1 MSQENKEKMRTKN
14 SQMMKITLVSLL
26 AVSLFL
32 IEIYEIINDPA
43 NMVVIGSL
51 GVFLLASVCAE
62 MLLIRKQMEEN
73 AKGQDEAFDNVYRS
87 EKAAY
92 LLIRKY
98 FDKMEQ
104 KMDSLSEPTDLPYK
118 ELIAAQKALAKAQI
132 NRGKQNTNALL
143 ISNDRLMQR
152 INSIQN
158 DVAKLSNN
166 TGLSE
171 QDQAVFTEGNRQ
183 VLDKQQEILDGLKVL
198 ETSLRNEILE
208 SADKMASMKSQHMFV
223 PQQQSQIQ
231 DHEDIQPLDIDE
243 DFALDHDM
251 KPNASFENSSE
262 SDLDKLLMQIDS
274 EESFSAELDAAEPS
288 EVPAEMADLETTD
301 EMDLSSIMPELG
313 AIEEPEL
320 SSVMPERDAVEHPEL
335 SQAMPELSPIM
346 PEFGAVE
353 EPELSPIMP
362 ELGAV
367 EEPELSPIM
376 PELGAVEEPE
386 LSPIMP
392 EVDAAEPSELPP
404 VMPDLG
410 TADEMDLSSMMPE
423 LGAIEEPELSPA
435 ISEIGTIEHPDS
447 SHTKKELGAIDEAVN
462 SLEMP
467 ELGSIDEVINSLEM
481 PDLDTIDEQQL
492 SSAMPE
498 IDAQK
503 ISPVTPELGETGEQE
518 LPPIMPEMGTIEE
531 AELSS
536 VMPELDAV
544 DAETSSAAP
553 EISAMDEAGISSSMP
568 ELGAIEEPDLSSIMP
583 ELDVAE
589 LPQMTQE
596 PDLASADNSADNIE
610 SVMPQQTIS
619 NAKPASSE
627 AELQAMIDR
636 LQTNTQ
642 PAAPKK
648 KPDQVKS
655 VPEPEKVK
663 PAAEPETKNDSREIT
678 PDRLAAMIA
687 NLGNE
692 PILEEP
698 ETVAEESEPL
708 EVSSLQPDAKS
719 FTEPSS
725 SQAQASVEDDEL
737 EKLMMAMDIDMDLGQ
752 SVEDMDIDKILEVPI
767 SEEKAQSNNQ
777 VMSSDEIAA
786 LIANTELL
794 SDPEPVKNT
803 DLPDLSDPSYVM
815 SSDEIAAL
823 IANM

>member
-288 EVPAEMADLETTD
+288 ELPPEMADLKTTD

-320 SSVMPERDAVEHPEL
+320 SSVMPEPDAVEHPEL
-335 SQAMPELSPIM
+335 SQAM
-346 PEFGAVE
+346 
-353 EPELSPIMP
+353 PELSPIMP

-423 LGAIEEPELSPA
+423 LGSIEEPELSPT

-447 SHTKKELGAIDEAVN
+447 SYIKPELGAIDEAVN

-498 IDAQK
+498 MDAQK

-655 VPEPEKVK
+655 VPELEKVK
-663 PAAEPETKNDSREIT
+663 PEEPETKSDSREIT

>member
-104 KMDSLSEPTDLPYK
+104 KMDSLSESTDLPYK

-288 EVPAEMADLETTD
+288 ELPPEMADLKTTD

-320 SSVMPERDAVEHPEL
+320 SSVMPEPDAVEHPEL
-335 SQAMPELSPIM
+335 SQAM
-346 PEFGAVE
+346 
-353 EPELSPIMP
+353 PELSPIMP

-423 LGAIEEPELSPA
+423 LGSIEEPELSPA

-447 SHTKKELGAIDEAVN
+447 SYIKPELGAIDEAVN

-492 SSAMPE
+492 SSEMPE
-498 IDAQK
+498 IDTEK

-536 VMPELDAV
+536 VMPELDAI
-544 DAETSSAAP
+544 DAEMSSAAP

-648 KPDQVKS
+648 KPEQVKS
-655 VPEPEKVK
+655 VPELEKVK
-663 PAAEPETKNDSREIT
+663 PEEPETKSDSREIT

-752 SVEDMDIDKILEVPI
+752 SVEDMDKILEVPI

>member
-288 EVPAEMADLETTD
+288 ELPPEMADLKTTD

-320 SSVMPERDAVEHPEL
+320 SSVMPEPDAVEHPEL
-335 SQAMPELSPIM
+335 SQAM
-346 PEFGAVE
+346 
-353 EPELSPIMP
+353 PELSPIMP

-423 LGAIEEPELSPA
+423 LGSIEEPELSPA

-447 SHTKKELGAIDEAVN
+447 SYIKPELGAIDEAVN

-498 IDAQK
+498 MDAQK

-536 VMPELDAV
+536 VMPEVDAV

-655 VPEPEKVK
+655 VPELEKVK
-663 PAAEPETKNDSREIT
+663 PEEPETKSDSREIT

>member
-288 EVPAEMADLETTD
+288 ELPPEMADLKTTD

-320 SSVMPERDAVEHPEL
+320 SSVMPEPDAVEHPEL
-335 SQAMPELSPIM
+335 SQAM
-346 PEFGAVE
+346 
-353 EPELSPIMP
+353 PELSPIMP

-423 LGAIEEPELSPA
+423 LGSIEKPELSPA

-447 SHTKKELGAIDEAVN
+447 SYIKPELGAIDEAVN

-498 IDAQK
+498 MDAQE
-503 ISPVTPELGETGEQE
+503 ISPVMPELGETGEQE

-568 ELGAIEEPDLSSIMP
+568 ELGAIEEPDLSSIVP

-596 PDLASADNSADNIE
+596 PDLASADNGADNIE
-610 SVMPQQTIS
+610 AVMPQQTIS

-655 VPEPEKVK
+655 VPELEKVK
-663 PAAEPETKNDSREIT
+663 PEEPETKSDSREIT

>member
-243 DFALDHDM
+243 DFSLDHDV

-288 EVPAEMADLETTD
+288 EVPPEMADLETTD

-346 PEFGAVE
+346 PEF
-353 EPELSPIMP
+353 
-362 ELGAV
+362 GAV

-467 ELGSIDEVINSLEM
+467 ELGSNDEVINSLEM

-568 ELGAIEEPDLSSIMP
+568 ELGAIEEPDLSSIVP

-596 PDLASADNSADNIE
+596 PDLASVDNGADNIE

-648 KPDQVKS
+648 KPDQAKS

-725 SQAQASVEDDEL
+725 SQAQESVEDDEL

>member
-288 EVPAEMADLETTD
+288 ELPPEMADLKTTD

-320 SSVMPERDAVEHPEL
+320 SSVMPEPDAVEHPEL
-335 SQAMPELSPIM
+335 SQAM
-346 PEFGAVE
+346 
-353 EPELSPIMP
+353 PELSPIMP

-423 LGAIEEPELSPA
+423 LGSIEEPELSPA

-447 SHTKKELGAIDEAVN
+447 SYIKPELGAIDEAVN

-498 IDAQK
+498 MDAQE
-503 ISPVTPELGETGEQE
+503 ISPVMPELGETGEQE

-568 ELGAIEEPDLSSIMP
+568 ELGAIEEPDLSSIVP

-596 PDLASADNSADNIE
+596 PDLASADNGADNIE
-610 SVMPQQTIS
+610 AVMPQQTIS

-655 VPEPEKVK
+655 VPELEKVK
-663 PAAEPETKNDSREIT
+663 PEEPETKSDSREIT

-767 SEEKAQSNNQ
+767 SEEKAQSNNP

>member
-288 EVPAEMADLETTD
+288 ELPPEMADLKTTD

-320 SSVMPERDAVEHPEL
+320 SSVMPEPDAVEHPEL
-335 SQAMPELSPIM
+335 SQAM
-346 PEFGAVE
+346 
-353 EPELSPIMP
+353 PELSPIMP

-423 LGAIEEPELSPA
+423 LGSIEEPELSPA

-447 SHTKKELGAIDEAVN
+447 SYIKPELGAIDEAVN

-498 IDAQK
+498 MDAQE
-503 ISPVTPELGETGEQE
+503 ISPVMPELGETGEQE

-568 ELGAIEEPDLSSIMP
+568 ELGAIEEPDLSSIVP

-596 PDLASADNSADNIE
+596 PDLASADNGADNIE
-610 SVMPQQTIS
+610 AVMPQQTIS

-655 VPEPEKVK
+655 VPELEKVK
-663 PAAEPETKNDSREIT
+663 PEEPETKSDSREIT

>member
-288 EVPAEMADLETTD
+288 ELPPEMADLKTTD

-320 SSVMPERDAVEHPEL
+320 SSVMPEPDAVEHPEL
-335 SQAMPELSPIM
+335 SQAM
-346 PEFGAVE
+346 
-353 EPELSPIMP
+353 
-362 ELGAV
+362 
-367 EEPELSPIM
+367 PELSPIM

-423 LGAIEEPELSPA
+423 LGSIEEPELSPA

-447 SHTKKELGAIDEAVN
+447 SYIKPELGAIDEAVN

-498 IDAQK
+498 MDAQK

-655 VPEPEKVK
+655 VPELEKVK
-663 PAAEPETKNDSREIT
+663 PEEPETKSDSREIT

>member
-243 DFALDHDM
+243 DFSLDHDV

-288 EVPAEMADLETTD
+288 EVPPEMADLETTD

-320 SSVMPERDAVEHPEL
+320 SSVMPEPDAVEHPEL

-346 PEFGAVE
+346 PEF
-353 EPELSPIMP
+353 
-362 ELGAV
+362 GAV

-467 ELGSIDEVINSLEM
+467 ELGSNDEVINSLEM

-568 ELGAIEEPDLSSIMP
+568 ELGAIEEPDLSSIVP

-596 PDLASADNSADNIE
+596 PDLASVDNGADNIE
-610 SVMPQQTIS
+610 AVMPQQTIS

-627 AELQAMIDR
+627 AELQSMIVS

-648 KPDQVKS
+648 KPDQAKS

>member
-288 EVPAEMADLETTD
+288 ELPPEMADLETTD

-376 PELGAVEEPE
+376 PE
-386 LSPIMP
+386 
-392 EVDAAEPSELPP
+392 VDAAEPSELPP

-435 ISEIGTIEHPDS
+435 ISEIETIEHPDS
-447 SHTKKELGAIDEAVN
+447 SYTKPELGAIDEAVN

-648 KPDQVKS
+648 KPNQVKS

>member
-288 EVPAEMADLETTD
+288 ELPPEMADLKTTD

-320 SSVMPERDAVEHPEL
+320 SSVMPEPDAVEHPEL
-335 SQAMPELSPIM
+335 SQAM
-346 PEFGAVE
+346 
-353 EPELSPIMP
+353 PELSPIMP

-423 LGAIEEPELSPA
+423 LGSIEEPELSPA

-447 SHTKKELGAIDEAVN
+447 SYIKPELGAIDEAVN

-498 IDAQK
+498 MDAQK

-655 VPEPEKVK
+655 VPELEKVK
-663 PAAEPETKNDSREIT
+663 PEEPETKSDSREIT

-823 IANM
+823 IAYM